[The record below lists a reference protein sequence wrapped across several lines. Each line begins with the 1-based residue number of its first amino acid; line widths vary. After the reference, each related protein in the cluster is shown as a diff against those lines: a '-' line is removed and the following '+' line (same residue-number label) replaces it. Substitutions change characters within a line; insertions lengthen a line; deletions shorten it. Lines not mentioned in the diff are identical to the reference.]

1 MHIPDGSIGLQIG
14 NTNDLKLYHDGNN
27 SYIDESGTGNLYIK
41 SNSGIELYHN
51 GSKKFETTSS
61 GAIVTGILTATSFS
75 GSGANL
81 TNLPGI
87 STSSDPSF
95 SQVEWDVVNNG
106 ASAYRF
112 TGPGNDGAEDNP
124 DLYLVRGQKYTF
136 NVNASGHP
144 FKIRVSNGGSDYSDG
159 VINNGAQSGKV
170 IINVQH
176 DAPAQ
181 LVYQC
186 QYHGGMVGNI
196 YIVGQHLAN
205 GADNRVITATSA
217 YGFNG
222 ESNLTFNGSTLTVT
236 GTVAATSYTGD
247 GSSLTGIT
255 TTGDIIDVT
264 GITTTSGTFNVSA
277 GVSTNIDS
285 FAYASADYKTAEY
298 TLHFMNG
305 SNIQAQKLLV
315 MRNGTTAFSQEY
327 GVMSS
332 SDLLVSVGATVSSG
346 NVLIQATP
354 ETGVSGVTTYRW
366 RREVQ
371 L

>member
-1 MHIPDGSIGLQIG
+1 M
-14 NTNDLKLYHDGNN
+14 
-27 SYIDESGTGNLYIK
+27 
-41 SNSGIELYHN
+41 
-51 GSKKFETTSS
+51 
-61 GAIVTGILTATSFS
+61 
-75 GSGANL
+75 
-81 TNLPGI
+81 
-87 STSSDPSF
+87 
-95 SQVEWDVVNNG
+95 EWDVVNNG
-106 ASAYRF
+106 ASSYRF

-159 VINNGAQSGKV
+159 VINNGAQSGSV
-170 IINVQH
+170 ILNVQH

-181 LVYQC
+181 LFYQC
-186 QYHGGMVGNI
+186 QYHSGMVGNI
-196 YIVGQHLAN
+196 YIVGGEQIITGIL
-205 GADNRVITATSA
+205 TATSLSIDD
-217 YGFNG
+217 YIYHNGDTNTFFGF
-222 ESNLTFNGSTLTVT
+222 ESNDTIRFNTNGSDKFKINSSGYLILADDNDTYIHHPASDTIAVTVGSNERLRVNSSGITVT

-255 TTGDIIDVT
+255 TSGDIVDVT

-305 SNIQAQKLLV
+305 SDIQAQKLLV
-315 MRNGTTAFSQEY
+315 MRNGTTAFSEEY

-332 SDLLVSVGATVSSG
+332 SGLLVSVGATVSSG

>member
-1 MHIPDGSIGLQIG
+1 MSRLRANQITNENANGAPNFPHGL
-14 NTNDLKLYHDGNN
+14 TV
-27 SYIDESGTGNLYIK
+27 TGVVTA
-41 SNSGIELYHN
+41 
-51 GSKKFETTSS
+51 TTSATAMS
-61 GAIVTGILTATSFS
+61 QIVVGSAVTANSQGIDVTGIVTATSF
-75 GSGANL
+75 
-81 TNLPGI
+81 
-87 STSSDPSF
+87 
-95 SQVEWDVVNNG
+95 
-106 ASAYRF
+106 
-112 TGPGNDGAEDNP
+112 
-124 DLYLVRGQKYTF
+124 K
-136 NVNASGHP
+136 
-144 FKIRVSNGGSDYSDG
+144 
-159 VINNGAQSGKV
+159 
-170 IINVQH
+170 
-176 DAPAQ
+176 
-181 LVYQC
+181 
-186 QYHGGMVGNI
+186 
-196 YIVGQHLAN
+196 
-205 GADNRVITATSA
+205 
-217 YGFNG
+217 
-222 ESNLTFNGSTLTVT
+222 
-236 GTVAATSYTGD
+236 GD

>member
-1 MHIPDGSIGLQIG
+1 M
-14 NTNDLKLYHDGNN
+14 
-27 SYIDESGTGNLYIK
+27 
-41 SNSGIELYHN
+41 
-51 GSKKFETTSS
+51 
-61 GAIVTGILTATSFS
+61 
-75 GSGANL
+75 
-81 TNLPGI
+81 
-87 STSSDPSF
+87 
-95 SQVEWDVVNNG
+95 
-106 ASAYRF
+106 
-112 TGPGNDGAEDNP
+112 
-124 DLYLVRGQKYTF
+124 VRGQKYTF

-159 VINNGAQSGKV
+159 VINNGAETGSV
-170 IINVQH
+170 ILNVQH

-181 LVYQC
+181 LFYQC

-196 YIVGQHLAN
+196 YIIGGEQIITGITTFQDDVIFTGTNYNAFWDKSLSALRFNDGAAIRLGSGQDLQLYHN
-205 GADNRVITATSA
+205 GNHSFIDEIGTGNLYIRNGTKNSIWCQSDGQVNLYHNDVKKFETSSSGAIVTGILTATS
-217 YGFNG
+217 FR
-222 ESNLTFNGSTLTVT
+222 
-236 GTVAATSYTGD
+236 GD

-305 SNIQAQKLLV
+305 SDIQAQKLLV
-315 MRNGTTAFSQEY
+315 MRNGTTAFSEEY

-332 SDLLVSVGATVSSG
+332 SGLLVSVGATVSSG